1 MSNNDHN
8 KDEFLMSE
16 LRKDPIISRWVIIS
30 PDRGKRPT
38 DYGTEPENTR
48 GGFCPFDPGNEDTT
62 PPEIY
67 ALRDPG
73 TLPDKPGWK
82 LRVVPNK
89 FPVLRI
95 EGALERQGIGLF
107 DQMNGIGAHEVVI
120 ETTEHKQS
128 IIDLNL
134 DDVIRILDCFR
145 TRMLDLKKDHRFRF
159 TMVFKNYKHAAGASL
174 EHPHSQLITMPIV
187 PKRVWE
193 ELAGAKRYY
202 NFKERC
208 VYCDIIRQETSQNV
222 RVISENEHF
231 INISPYASRF
241 PFETWLIPKEHHSN
255 FELIDKQALIPLAMM
270 LKDILSR
277 LHIVLNDP
285 PYNYLIHTAPY
296 DLTDCEHYHWH
307 FEIIPKL
314 TRVAGFEWGTG
325 FYINPTL
332 PEDATRY
339 LREVEL

>member
-1 MSNNDHN
+1 
-8 KDEFLMSE
+8 MSE
-16 LRKDPIISRWVIIS
+16 LRKDPIIGRWVIIS

-38 DYGTEPENTR
+38 DYGTEPENTIS
-48 GGFCPFDPGNEDTT
+48 GFCPFDEGNESKT
-62 PPEIY
+62 PSEIY
-67 ALRDPG
+67 AIRHSDS
-73 TLPDKPGWK
+73 KSNSSGWK

-95 EGALERQGIGLF
+95 EGDLERQGLGLF
-107 DQMNGIGAHEVVI
+107 DQMNGIGAHEVII
-120 ETTEHKQS
+120 ETTNHKHT
-128 IIDLNL
+128 IADLTL
-134 DDVIRILDCFR
+134 EDVVRILESYRARILD
-145 TRMLDLKKDHRFRF
+145 LKNDKRFRF

-193 ELAGAKRYY
+193 ELEGSKTYY

-208 VYCDIIRQETSQNV
+208 IYCDIIRQEIGQNV
-222 RVISENEHF
+222 RVISENDRF

-241 PFETWLIPKEHHSN
+241 PFETWLLPKQHMSN
-255 FELIDKQALIPLAMM
+255 FENIRHEDLFSLGEM
-270 LKDILSR
+270 LKDILMR
-277 LHIVLNDP
+277 IQKVLKDP
-285 PYNYLIHTAPY
+285 PYNYLVHTAPF
-296 DLTDCEHYHWH
+296 DFKNPEQYHWH

-339 LREVEL
+339 LREAEI